1 VSLSARPITVTP
13 SASEDDGFARFY
25 NEHAPRVYMLAL
37 RLSGDGNDAAEVL
50 SETFV
55 SAWRALPRFRGDSST
70 HTWLHTIAVRGW
82 RNIQRRRRRGRPMLA
97 LDETAYGIAAQYDE
111 PGQRLDLEKAVAAL
125 PEGAREVLILF
136 AIEGYSHAE
145 IARMLG
151 ISVGTAKSQL
161 HRARRILLER
171 LER

>member
-1 VSLSARPITVTP
+1 
-13 SASEDDGFARFY
+13 
-25 NEHAPRVYMLAL
+25 
-37 RLSGDGNDAAEVL
+37 
-50 SETFV
+50 
-55 SAWRALPRFRGDSST
+55 
-70 HTWLHTIAVRGW
+70 
-82 RNIQRRRRRGRPMLA
+82 MLA

>member
-1 VSLSARPITVTP
+1 VPP
-13 SASEDDGFARFY
+13 SAPEDDAFARFY

-37 RLSGDGNDAAEVL
+37 RLSGDVNDAAEVL

-70 HTWLHTIAVRGW
+70 HTWLHTIAVRAW
-82 RNIQRRRRRGRPMLA
+82 RNIQRHRGRGRPMVA
-97 LDETAYGIAAQYDE
+97 LDETAYGIAAQYEE
-111 PGQRLDLEKAVAAL
+111 PGHRLDLEKALAAL
-125 PEGAREVLILF
+125 PPGAREVLILF

-145 IARMLG
+145 IASMLG
-151 ISVGTAKSQL
+151 ISVGTAKSQV
-161 HRARRILLER
+161 HRARKILLEH